1 MSPHTQCLH
10 PIGPD
15 LTGSPRNPRVSYLPR
30 PALGP
35 MHPDPG
41 TQATN
46 CGQGRY
52 VGTHPLCPS
61 FQQALPRGG
70 LRGGWD
76 CLCAPLRGIQTPS
89 QCSTVLP
96 SKNEGKSERL
106 GASSPPVCGFLKGG
120 HSCAPHILIA
130 CRSSQVFFQ
139 VQALPYPGSQG
150 LTWPV

>member
-1 MSPHTQCLH
+1 MCSEESMFSITEDCK
-10 PIGPD
+10 D
-15 LTGSPRNPRVSYLPR
+15 FSYV
-30 PALGP
+30 A
-35 MHPDPG
+35 
-41 TQATN
+41 
-46 CGQGRY
+46 
-52 VGTHPLCPS
+52 S
-61 FQQALPRGG
+61 
-70 LRGGWD
+70 
-76 CLCAPLRGIQTPS
+76 
-89 QCSTVLP
+89 STKTFSVLP